1 MFPFWERRSGMN
13 HTIENQPTALA
24 RKTDIVVQEMP
35 EEVLVY
41 DLKSH
46 KAHCLNK
53 SAAFIWEHCDG
64 QTTVADLTKLMS
76 EEFKTPVDE
85 SLVWHAI
92 ERLGK
97 ANLLAKKMSRPNGV
111 TFRSRRA
118 MLGKLGTAALLS
130 VPVVMSITSPVAAAA
145 ASVPPICT
153 TCFVFGSGAN
163 RMNTCSPECIGFPGQ
178 CYNNSSCDTGGG
190 GLLDPSIECNNCFN
204 NFPGPAGSSS
214 GWRVVV

>member
-1 MFPFWERRSGMN
+1 MN

-64 QTTVADLTKLMS
+64 QTTVADLTKLML
-76 EEFKTPVDE
+76 EEFKTPMDE
-85 SLVWHAI
+85 SLVWHTL

-97 ANLLAKKMSRPNGV
+97 ADLLAEKVSRPSG
-111 TFRSRRA
+111 TIFRSRRA
-118 MLGKLGTAALLS
+118 LLSKLGTAALLS

-145 ASVPPICT
+145 ASVPPVCT
-153 TCFVFGSGAN
+153 TCRKKSDGACPADCGPTVLG
-163 RMNTCSPECIGFPGQ
+163 TCYDNAGCGAGQALNCVSCPACFAAFP
-178 CYNNSSCDTGGG
+178 
-190 GLLDPSIECNNCFN
+190 PSATISWEA
-204 NFPGPAGSSS
+204 PG
-214 GWRVVV
+214 VIC